1 MVKNLKNY
9 NDLLLKA
16 IRPRPEQFALQAK
29 YVFEFRV
36 IKDQNLTKQQIIL
49 MITLISTAF
58 NHYTTS
64 YHLIA
69 CILMSIGHES
79 GPALIKV
86 SRFVSR
92 HQGLILKILTD
103 ISPVNLLVSPNVE
116 VKDNVILSIGIVH
129 KMFRIFYFLGVKL
142 EVIDKVLTVSTKG
155 IQDFRLIFTA
165 ILKYV
170 KRPDNDYCGDFKKP
184 KLSICINYVH
194 TSIDILNHHMQNF
207 RRISIKLEKGD
218 NIEEILSGLRNKDVD
233 NLGALQ

>member
-142 EVIDKVLTVSTKG
+142 EVIDK
-155 IQDFRLIFTA
+155 
-165 ILKYV
+165 
-170 KRPDNDYCGDFKKP
+170 KP

>member
-1 MVKNLKNY
+1 LLIIILHLII
-9 NDLLLKA
+9 LLLVS
-16 IRPRPEQFALQAK
+16 L
-29 YVFEFRV
+29 
-36 IKDQNLTKQQIIL
+36 
-49 MITLISTAF
+49 
-58 NHYTTS
+58 
-64 YHLIA
+64 
-69 CILMSIGHES
+69 ILMSIGHES

-218 NIEEILSGLRNKDVD
+218 NIEEILSGLRISTTL
-233 NLGALQ
+233 LGNTDKTALQKDTKLVLTDILEKLVSFEKNTAIKYKMLNEYIQMILHKIKVLIA

>member
-1 MVKNLKNY
+1 MVKNLKNH

-16 IRPRPEQFALQAK
+16 IRPRPEQFALQVK

-36 IKDQNLTKQQIIL
+36 VLLIHIAQCHDCTFKL
-49 MITLISTAF
+49 MESGVF
-58 NHYTTS
+58 D
-64 YHLIA
+64 
-69 CILMSIGHES
+69 IGHES

-142 EVIDKVLTVSTKG
+142 EVIDK
-155 IQDFRLIFTA
+155 
-165 ILKYV
+165 
-170 KRPDNDYCGDFKKP
+170 
-184 KLSICINYVH
+184 
-194 TSIDILNHHMQNF
+194 
-207 RRISIKLEKGD
+207 
-218 NIEEILSGLRNKDVD
+218 
-233 NLGALQ
+233 

>member
-1 MVKNLKNY
+1 
-9 NDLLLKA
+9 
-16 IRPRPEQFALQAK
+16 
-29 YVFEFRV
+29 
-36 IKDQNLTKQQIIL
+36 
-49 MITLISTAF
+49 
-58 NHYTTS
+58 
-64 YHLIA
+64 
-69 CILMSIGHES
+69 MSIGHES

-142 EVIDKVLTVSTKG
+142 EVIDK
-155 IQDFRLIFTA
+155 
-165 ILKYV
+165 
-170 KRPDNDYCGDFKKP
+170 KP

>member
-1 MVKNLKNY
+1 
-9 NDLLLKA
+9 
-16 IRPRPEQFALQAK
+16 
-29 YVFEFRV
+29 
-36 IKDQNLTKQQIIL
+36 
-49 MITLISTAF
+49 
-58 NHYTTS
+58 
-64 YHLIA
+64 
-69 CILMSIGHES
+69 MSIGHES

-142 EVIDKVLTVSTKG
+142 EVIDKVQNLVTIITGNEADIKYAQEQIENINRNFLSG

-207 RRISIKLEKGD
+207 RRISIKLEKG
-218 NIEEILSGLRNKDVD
+218 ISTTL
-233 NLGALQ
+233 LGNTDKTALQKDTKLVLTDILEKLVSFEKNTAIKYKMLNEYIQMILHKIKVLIA